1 MLDAVLRYISE
12 RLPLGEPLSAS
23 RVQGGLMHK
32 MYRLETTRG
41 TFALKLLSP
50 EVMSRPDAASNFDRA
65 ESLEDLLADSGIPA
79 SCALT
84 FDVYKR
90 LDAGGQ
96 FFYIFDWID
105 GMAVGWDALTENHAS
120 AAGSLLG
127 RIHGIERREGVPAV
141 DCVSVDWDMLASRVR
156 PRAPKLAETIEQN
169 RRLLYSAAD
178 EYNAAIRRLP
188 HILTITDGDM
198 DAKNVMWT
206 PSGPVI
212 IDLEC
217 LRYGSPFYD
226 AWVLALSWAG
236 GDVCEFDGAR
246 FRAFLDSYERA
257 CCLRPDAEACFGL
270 GFSRLEWLEYNVR
283 RACGEM
289 SADPEAA
296 ALGLRESAA
305 TVERIRFYSESRDAI
320 LRAAERFI

>member
-23 RVQGGLMHK
+23 RVTGGLMHK

-65 ESLEDLLADSGIPA
+65 ESLEVALADAGVPV

-84 FDVYKR
+84 FDGRKR

-105 GMAVGWDALTENHAS
+105 GMAVGWDALTASHAS

-127 RIHGIERREGVPAV
+127 RIHGIERRGGVPAV
-141 DCVSVDWDMLASRVR
+141 NCVSVNWDMLAA
-156 PRAPKLAETIEQN
+156 RARACTPKLAEAIAQN
-169 RRLLYSAAD
+169 AELLYSAEG
-178 EYNAAIRRLP
+178 EYNASVRRLP
-188 HILTITDGDM
+188 RVLTITDGDM

-236 GDVCEFDGAR
+236 GDVCEFDGER
-246 FRAFLDSYERA
+246 FRAFLDAYERA
-257 CCLRPDAEACFGL
+257 CGLHPDAESCFGL
-270 GFSRLEWLEYNVR
+270 GFSWLEWLEYNVR

-289 SADPEAA
+289 SDPEEA
-296 ALGLRESAA
+296 ALGLRESMA
-305 TVERIRFYSESRDAI
+305 TVERIRFYSENRYAI
-320 LRAAERFI
+320 LRAAGR